1 MTTVCHVIPMMT
13 SNSIV
18 IVLIAIIAIFALAGY
33 ACVRVEDNEEPH
45 IKRADEMRLLTTRS
59 SKDSFSEILRTIR
72 WSMETNAKIGLCDCY
87 KHVGA
92 YCCNDGKLH
101 YITAPMLKQISD
113 IMRDDGFDV
122 EFIDE
127 DAIRI
132 SW

>member
-1 MTTVCHVIPMMT
+1 MTTVCHVMPMMT
-13 SNSIV
+13 SSSVAVILVAV
-18 IVLIAIIAIFALAGY
+18 IVFFALAGY
-33 ACVRVEDNEEPH
+33 ACVLVGDDEEPH
-45 IKRADEMRLLTTRS
+45 INRADEMRLLTTRS

-72 WSMETNAKIGLCDCY
+72 WSMETNAKMGLCDCY

-92 YCCNDGKLH
+92 YCCNDGELH
-101 YITAPMLKQISD
+101 YITAPMLKQIGD
-113 IMRDDGFDV
+113 IMKDDGFNV